1 MVASLQPGVA
11 YRARAPL
18 RLSFGGGG
26 TEIPPYLTTY
36 GGVVINSTI
45 DRYVYATLTATE
57 TGVSFE
63 ASDCALR
70 ENLSAQGAHE
80 LAGNGIKLPLHRAV
94 YNRIMRTYNGGEA
107 LNLHLQTYCDAPVGS
122 GLGTSSTLTVAMLR
136 CFDEALGLN
145 LGEYEIASLAHD
157 IERSD
162 LNLSGGYQD
171 HYAAAFGG
179 FNFIEF
185 RADGEVIVNPLRLRP
200 WVIAEL
206 EFSLILC
213 FTGVSRE
220 SAAII
225 DAQQRSLKDTRKAVE
240 AMHSI
245 KELAHRMKD
254 CLLTGRIEE
263 FASALHES
271 WLLKRSTA
279 DAISNSAIDEM
290 YEQARGAGA
299 MGGKI
304 SGAGGGG
311 FLMLFAAP
319 ARRADLLKMLDKHPG
334 DVYSCCFVKDG
345 ARAWR
350 IRK

>member
-1 MVASLQPGVA
+1 MVAPLQPGVA

-36 GGVVINSTI
+36 GGAVINSTI
-45 DRYVYATLTATE
+45 DRYVYATLTATDA
-57 TGVSFE
+57 GVSFA

-70 ENLSAQGAHE
+70 EDLSALGTYE
-80 LAGNGIKLPLHRAV
+80 LAGDVVKLPLHRAV
-94 YNRIMRTYNGGEA
+94 YSRIMRTYNGGEA
-107 LNLHLQTYCDAPVGS
+107 LNLSLQTYCDAPVGS

-136 CFDEALGLN
+136 CFDEALALN
-145 LGEYEIASLAHD
+145 LGEYEIAALAHD
-157 IERSD
+157 IDRSD

-185 RADGEVIVNPLRLRP
+185 RPDGEVIVNPLRLRP

-206 EFSLILC
+206 EYSLILC

-225 DAQQRSLKDTRKAVE
+225 DEQQRSLKDTREAVE
-240 AMHSI
+240 AMHRI
-245 KELAHRMKD
+245 KEFAHRMKD

-263 FASALHES
+263 FAAALHES

-279 DAISNSAIDEM
+279 DAISNPAIDEL
-290 YEQARGAGA
+290 YAKARNAGA
-299 MGGKI
+299 LGGKI

-311 FLMLFAAP
+311 FLMLFASP
-319 ARRADLLKMLDKHPG
+319 AKRADLLNVLDNHPG
-334 DVYSCCFVKDG
+334 HVYSCGFVKDG